1 MRFLVPDPI
10 YCRNA
15 TAGQLECDG
24 QHATQFY
31 TALLTF
37 ALYWNTTLASEGAMD
52 IDVPVHGVDVAN
64 FAKHSIVREMIT
76 RRDGYR
82 ESCRPARSAEGPCSG
97 HADAGVLQTRDTAR
111 LQT

>member
-1 MRFLVPDPI
+1 MYPSCSWCPDPI

-37 ALYWNTTLASEGAMD
+37 ALYWNHTLASEGAME
-52 IDVPVHGVDVAN
+52 IEVPEHGVDVAN

-76 RRDGYR
+76 RRDRYR
-82 ESCRPARSAEGPCSG
+82 ESRKR
-97 HADAGVLQTRDTAR
+97 LQTRQ
-111 LQT
+111 L